1 MEDGFSYVDQ
11 LDRLEDELLSKQ
23 VFVKEGSPFYRLSK
37 FQRSSPQA
45 ADLSRRALRHI
56 EAARSL
62 KERSVHLILF
72 FSRTWWSFHFWS
84 RILFTIKSSGDIFQ
98 PSGYGGE
105 VREGK
110 FLCLEPHKLP

>member
-11 LDRLEDELLSKQ
+11 LDRLEDELLSKE
-23 VFVKEGSPFYRLSK
+23 VFVKQSSPFYRLAK

-62 KERSVHLILF
+62 KERSVHLVLF
-72 FSRTWWSFHFWS
+72 FAHLVEYSLLGQPPLKKLDLNLFSLLRPFHK
-84 RILFTIKSSGDIFQ
+84 ICAIYTK
-98 PSGYGGE
+98 E
-105 VREGK
+105 K
-110 FLCLEPHKLP
+110 

>member
-11 LDRLEDELLSKQ
+11 LDRLEDELLSKE
-23 VFVKEGSPFYRLSK
+23 VFVKQSSPFYRLAK

-72 FSRTWWSFHFWS
+72 FRALG
-84 RILFTIKSSGDIFQ
+84 RVFTFGAASS
-98 PSGYGGE
+98 
-105 VREGK
+105 
-110 FLCLEPHKLP
+110 

>member
-11 LDRLEDELLSKQ
+11 LDRLEDELLSKE
-23 VFVKEGSPFYRLSK
+23 VFVKQSSPFYRLAK

-62 KERSVHLILF
+62 KERSVHLVL
-72 FSRTWWSFHFWS
+72 FSRTWSSIPFWGS
-84 RILFTIKSSGDIFQ
+84 LLLKNST
-98 PSGYGGE
+98 
-105 VREGK
+105 
-110 FLCLEPHKLP
+110 